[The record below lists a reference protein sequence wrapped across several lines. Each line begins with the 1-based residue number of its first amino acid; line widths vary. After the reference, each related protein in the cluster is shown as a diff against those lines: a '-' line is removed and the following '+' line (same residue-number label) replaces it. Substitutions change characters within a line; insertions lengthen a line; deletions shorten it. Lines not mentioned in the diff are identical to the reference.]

1 MKRTRLSK
9 KMMMKPMP
17 IKAQISQK
25 LRIISIIRRLG
36 RMILTTGLA
45 PAERR
50 NKKLRRVVVISYR
63 WVRPTR

>member
-45 PAERR
+45 PVERR